1 MLVLTLRGS
10 FFGEGAELQISGILV
25 GLMSVWEDS
34 RGEGISICLKYK
46 TSIYKKKMMVQKKL
60 RGKNVGSQRVNMG
73 VVGLM
78 SVGEVSRG

>member
-1 MLVLTLRGS
+1 
-10 FFGEGAELQISGILV
+10 
-25 GLMSVWEDS
+25 MSVLEGS

-73 VVGLM
+73 GCGVN
-78 SVGEVSRG
+78 VS